1 MLKGRKLLNIWAKW
15 ASVRYGTEYP
25 SRSMLIQGADV
36 ISKPQRYLDS
46 EAEKIDVVV
55 NRLQNRDKIA
65 FAIVKMY
72 FILKMELVEIARK
85 LKLSLSSVKN
95 KLREAYCFVEG
106 GYEFINR
113 K

>member
-1 MLKGRKLLNIWAKW
+1 MLKGRKLLEIWGRW
-15 ASVRYGTEYP
+15 GSVRYGTEYP

-36 ISKPQRYLDS
+36 ISKPRRYLDQ

-65 FAIVKMY
+65 FSIVKMY

-95 KLREAYCFVEG
+95 RLREAYSFVEG
-106 GYEFINR
+106 GYEFV
-113 K
+113 KVK